1 MYNMLKNKMS
11 SIIFHNFKK
20 GSYELLSEVDG
31 KEKIYYRDN
40 KLVVLIED
48 EEVGERIYDVV
59 KAMKNWG
66 ELVSSEHVEIKVTN
80 YVADKYNTVQ
90 MLFAEINL
98 NFENNWSSCSNLDKI
113 QEMVSFVY
121 SMQEKGYLLDE
132 SVFDNESCTNIS
144 DFLSYFKPNGS
155 QLESSNGCIIKY
167 IHYVLSSGGNL
178 DDYYEPIV
186 KENKICAV
194 SDFPYCMPIVKMC
207 YNYYANSIVEDD
219 IISVIKA
226 EKIDQNYGRN
236 LKLYTNYLIVGNPD
250 LSSKLSVIES
260 TEEYTVYEGFIKI
273 HKNISDDF
281 EEFLED
287 DDNFIRKTKSY
298 LIELFSNIIINYDG
312 KIIGYKYDNGRKYH
326 TSCENLLD
334 KTFKNQLEILSFINL
349 LRKFIDTIDIKSEY
363 IRISQHAEFN
373 LETDLICLQDKEFGI
388 CKIQDLYNFVTDDM
402 SSIMKQV
409 TIIFFK
415 ILYKYLENKYGKLTN
430 NKQLFEKKEVR
441 YLNPLV
447 AKEFS
452 KFIFKKETVSSDAVD
467 RFYEFIKSD
476 MELAN
481 TEVAYDSKFRYN
493 PEKEVTFLFK
503 HEAESK
509 YGIKFEKGMYVELP
523 DKRVLITLERRK
535 DISAVSDIIKSAKDT
550 IRRQIPS
557 LNTRYI
563 NLTELSEIIYSTDL
577 NSEGMYHVVGY
588 VTTPMQGKEITREMV
603 LGLNNREMLRFA
615 SKLISN
621 FGRYCIN
628 WESILVD
635 VIEDENGNNRDFVF
649 YCNVLAENFSIL
661 RTSSFSETELV
672 KNFFDYLKGAGYN
685 SNAFVGIDLCS
696 YNLQRDLLSYAN
708 SFDAYCDEH
717 KIYYDSQ
724 NLLCPI
730 CKKTRAMINDLSEI
744 TSNSHKVFEDKYAT
758 HYSNHN
764 FKGYNIKIYK
774 SEALD
779 MSVLEKLIDNIVE
792 KKHKFSFQQDCF
804 IPCKKVITKDHKFVG
819 CLYESVNFT
828 DENCN
833 NLADTDEMM
842 NKTRIMSLIR
852 LILQVKNLTNNDH
865 YSFIN
870 NPFTHV
876 FLCKDH
882 KKQVQILNVEF
893 LTEKGIKSSKWL
905 SEYIRHIIK
914 LDSNIQIDTK
924 KLLKSDLYGITTALE
939 KLRDDLTMYCP
950 IHKMFY
956 SKKYM
961 FCPKCINVE
970 QAENLKIE
978 YVTSSDIS
986 GWEHFNE
993 GGESIIYHYGN
1004 GKLAK
1009 VFRDEINYEFKS
1021 RILAAILGKKEILET
1036 INQQN
1041 NKFHY
1046 IIPSKLLADRKN
1058 RKILGYI
1065 MDDVVKGEPI
1075 SSLSDKESVRQAS
1088 LKRQDILE
1096 ILITVGEGIETL
1108 HKKTDIYIGDLNGR
1122 NILFDSQKNVYFLDF
1137 DGMGFENIQPLF
1149 FTDEFIDP
1157 VSRKNKS
1164 VTKDDDW
1171 YSFAIQ
1177 AFHYLTY
1184 THPFDGIY
1192 EQYGKTLDIV
1202 ERMECRKSLLGDYGI
1217 KPPTIAESWRWMNED
1232 LKTAFY
1238 NIFEKELRVS
1248 IVKELKKQYNEM
1260 FGERYE
1266 IVENVDTDATENI
1279 DNVSDESASN
1289 DSSTTGN
1296 VSDETAADNTVEIST
1311 DTEKIIELNS
1321 KFIAKAYKLFSCNV
1335 ERIINYTSA
1344 ICNDNG
1350 EYFVEL
1356 FVDGN
1361 RYKANFMNCMEI
1373 RNILILE
1380 NSSIAFA
1387 IYDNLIIG
1395 LNLVKNVE
1403 MFSERIDKNS
1413 HVVVNEN
1420 TLYITKEINNEQI
1433 ILQIEFNSSKEI
1445 NRSKIKFLS
1454 DRETKGFLVKF
1465 NSKFVLVKRNLSGTD
1480 EIYCNSEKLC
1490 DIDSDFEDNSYNIL
1504 YDDVTKLWLVVNS
1517 KGNYITIKSSNGRY
1531 EKVNIPVS
1539 INDMKLKNVC
1549 FDKGIIYIPSSDCV
1563 YIINANNAMTAKQM
1577 ECNKII
1583 TSNSLLCNFNSKGF
1597 TAITDNMIYDI
1608 CKK

>member
-1 MYNMLKNKMS
+1 MYSMLKNKMS

-20 GSYELLSEVDG
+20 GSYELISEVDG
-31 KEKIYYRDN
+31 KEKVYYRDN

-48 EEVGERIYDVV
+48 EEVGKRIYDVV
-59 KAMKNWG
+59 KAMKEWE

-80 YVADKYNTVQ
+80 YVTDKYNTVQ
-90 MLFAEINL
+90 MLFAEINF

-113 QEMVSFVY
+113 QEMVSFAY

-155 QLESSNGCIIKY
+155 ELESSNGCIIKY

-207 YNYYANSIVEDD
+207 YNYYANSIVEND

-250 LSSKLSVIES
+250 LSSKLAVIES
-260 TEEYTVYEGFIKI
+260 TEEYTVYDGFIKI
-273 HKNISDDF
+273 HQNISDNF

-287 DDNFIRKTKSY
+287 DDNFIRKTREY
-298 LIELFSNIIINYDG
+298 LMEDFSNIIINYDG
-312 KIIGYKYDNGRKYH
+312 KIIGYKYNKRQYD
-326 TSCENLLD
+326 TCEKLLD
-334 KTFKNQLEILSFINL
+334 TTFENQREILSFINS
-349 LRKFIDTIDIKSEY
+349 LRGFIDSIDFKSEY
-363 IRISQHAEFN
+363 KRISQNAEFN
-373 LETDLICLQDKEFGI
+373 LETDLICLPNKRFMI
-388 CKIQDLYNFVTDDM
+388 SKIQGLYNFVTDDM
-402 SSIMKQV
+402 SLIMKQV
-409 TIIFFK
+409 TVIFFK

-430 NKQLFEKKEVR
+430 NKQLLEKEEVR

-452 KFIFKKETVSSDAVD
+452 NFVLKKETVSSNAVD
-467 RFYEFIKSD
+467 KFYEFIKSD
-476 MELAN
+476 MKIAN
-481 TEVAYDSKFRYN
+481 NEIVYDSKFIYN
-493 PEKEVTFLFK
+493 PKTEVKFLFNY
-503 HEAESK
+503 EAESK
-509 YGIKFEKGMYVELP
+509 YGIKLGKEMYVELP
-523 DKRVLITLERRK
+523 DKRVLITLKRRK
-535 DISAVSDIIKSAKDT
+535 DISAVNDIIKSVKDE
-550 IRRQIPS
+550 IRHNISS
-557 LNTRYI
+557 LNSKYI
-563 NLTELSEIIYSTDL
+563 ELTGLSEIIYSTDL

-588 VTTPMQGKEITREMV
+588 VTTTMRGKKITREMV

-635 VIEDENGNNRDFVF
+635 IIEDKNGNNRDFKF
-649 YCNVLAENFSIL
+649 YCNILAENFSIL
-661 RTSSFSETELV
+661 KNSSYSEIELV
-672 KNFFDYLKGAGYN
+672 KNFFEYLKGAGYN
-685 SNAFVGIDLCS
+685 SNAFVGIDLSS

-708 SFDAYCDEH
+708 SFDAYCGEH
-717 KIYYDSQ
+717 KIYYDSRE
-724 NLLCPI
+724 LLCPI
-730 CKKTRAMINDLSEI
+730 CRKTRVMINDLGEI
-744 TSNSHKVFEDKYAT
+744 TSNSDKVFEDKYAT
-758 HYSNHN
+758 HYYNRC
-764 FKGYNIKIYK
+764 FRGYNIKIYK
-774 SEALD
+774 AETVDISA
-779 MSVLEKLIDNIVE
+779 LEKLVDNIVE

-804 IPCKKVITKDHKFVG
+804 IPCKKIITKDYKFVG
-819 CLYESVNFT
+819 CLYELVNFT

-833 NLADTDEMM
+833 DLADTDKML
-842 NKTRIMSLIR
+842 NKARIMSLIR
-852 LILQVKNLTNNDH
+852 LISQVENLTNNGY

-876 FLCKDH
+876 FLCKNH

-893 LTEKGIKSSKWL
+893 LTEKGSKLPKSKWL
-905 SEYIRHIIK
+905 SEYVRQIIK
-914 LDSNIQIDTK
+914 LDNNIQIDTK
-924 KLLKSDLYGITTALE
+924 KLLKSDLYSIMTALE
-939 KLRDDLTMYCP
+939 KLKDDLTMYCP

-956 SKKYM
+956 SNKYM

-970 QAENLKIE
+970 QMEKLKIE

-1009 VFRDEINYEFKS
+1009 VFREEINYEFKS

-1036 INQQN
+1036 INQQS

-1046 IIPSKLLADRKN
+1046 IIPSKLLVDRKKH
-1058 RKILGYI
+1058 KILGYT

-1088 LKRQDILE
+1088 LDRQDILE

-1108 HKKTDIYIGDLNGR
+1108 HKKTNIYIGDLNGR
-1122 NILFDSQKNVYFLDF
+1122 NILFDRQKNVYFLDF

-1157 VSRKNKS
+1157 VSRKNNS

-1192 EQYGKTLDIV
+1192 KSYGETLDIV
-1202 ERMECRKSLLGDYGI
+1202 QRMECRKSLLGNYGI
-1217 KPPTIAESWRWMNED
+1217 KPPTIAESWYWMNED

-1260 FGERYE
+1260 FGERYK
-1266 IVENVDTDATENI
+1266 IVENVVDEVSEII
-1279 DNVSDESASN
+1279 DNVSDETADN
-1289 DSSTTGN
+1289 DFSTTDN
-1296 VSDETAADNTVEIST
+1296 ASDEAVTDNTVEMPT

-1335 ERIINYTSA
+1335 ERIINYSSA

-1356 FVDGN
+1356 FVNGN
-1361 RYKANFMNCMEI
+1361 QYRANFMNCMEI

-1387 IYDNLIIG
+1387 VYDELIIG
-1395 LNLVKNVE
+1395 LNLAKNVE
-1403 MFSERIDKNS
+1403 IFYERIDKNS
-1413 HVVVNEN
+1413 HIVVNEN
-1420 TLYITKEINNEQI
+1420 TLYITKEQV
-1433 ILQIEFNSSKEI
+1433 ILQIEFNSSEEI
-1445 NRSKIKFLS
+1445 NRSKIRFLS

-1465 NSKFVLVKRNLSGTD
+1465 NSKFMLVKRNLNGTD

-1490 DIDSDFEDNSYNIL
+1490 DIDSDFEDTSYNIL

-1531 EKVNIPVS
+1531 EKVNIPIS
-1539 INDMKLKNVC
+1539 IDDMKLKNVC